1 MPKTFKELPLNQQV
15 EFINKELKNSN
26 ISLKKIC
33 QKFGLNK
40 KKINDKFSNSGYE
53 YNPED
58 RVYTKVV
65 LIQKSNKSISNIEHK
80 EIEASKPIE
89 ENLDILEPNRLKNIE
104 NALKEV
110 KELIE
115 IKEEIKEVIQKY
127 NKDKNVIDV
136 IDAIGKQELRFDF
149 SKFKG
154 EVKGRYVKVY
164 ENINKDWIKF
174 CKKNK
179 QFNIQDLYSL
189 ALLEF
194 MEKHQ

>member
-15 EFINKELKNSN
+15 EFINKELKNSD
-26 ISLKKIC
+26 ISLKKVC

-40 KKINDKFSNSGYE
+40 KKINDKFSKIGYE
-53 YNPED
+53 YNVED
-58 RVYTKVV
+58 RAYTKVV

-80 EIEASKPIE
+80 EIEASKPVE
-89 ENLDILEPNRLKNIE
+89 GNLNILEPSRLKNIE

-136 IDAIGKQELRFDF
+136 VGKQELKIDF
-149 SKFKG
+149 SKFEG

-164 ENINKDWIKF
+164 RNINEDWIKF

-194 MEKHQ
+194 MDKYK

>member
-1 MPKTFKELPLNQQV
+1 MPKIFKELPLKQQI

-26 ISLKKIC
+26 ISLKKVC

-40 KKINDKFSNSGYE
+40 KKINDKFSNAGYE
-53 YNPED
+53 YNSED
-58 RVYTKVV
+58 RAYTKVV

-80 EIEASKPIE
+80 GIELSKPVE
-89 ENLDILEPNRLKNIE
+89 ENLNTLDYNRLRSIE

-115 IKEEIKEVIQKY
+115 IKEDLKEVIQKY

-136 IDAIGKQELRFDF
+136 VGKQELRFDF
-149 SKFKG
+149 SKFEG

-194 MEKHQ
+194 MDKYN

>member
-1 MPKTFKELPLNQQV
+1 MTKTFKELPLNKQV
-15 EFINKELKNSN
+15 EFINKELKNSD
-26 ISLKKIC
+26 ISLKKVC

-40 KKINDKFSNSGYE
+40 KKINDKFSKIGYE
-53 YNPED
+53 YNAED
-58 RVYTKVV
+58 RAYTKVV
-65 LIQKSNKSISNIEHK
+65 LIQKSNKSISNIEYK
-80 EIEASKPIE
+80 EIEANKAVE
-89 ENLDILEPNRLKNIE
+89 GNLNILDTNRLKNIE

-136 IDAIGKQELRFDF
+136 VGKQELKIDF
-149 SKFKG
+149 SKFEG

-164 ENINKDWIKF
+164 GNINEDWIKF

-194 MEKHQ
+194 MEKYQ

>member
-1 MPKTFKELPLNQQV
+1 MPKTFKELTLNQQV
-15 EFINKELKNSN
+15 EFINKELKNSD
-26 ISLKKIC
+26 ISLKKVC

-40 KKINDKFSNSGYE
+40 KKINDKFSKIGYE
-53 YNPED
+53 YNAED
-58 RVYTKVV
+58 RAYTKVV
-65 LIQKSNKSISNIEHK
+65 LIQKSNKSISNIEYK
-80 EIEASKPIE
+80 GIEANKPVE
-89 ENLDILEPNRLKNIE
+89 GNLNILDTNRLRNIE

-136 IDAIGKQELRFDF
+136 VGKQELKIDF
-149 SKFKG
+149 SKFEG

-164 ENINKDWIKF
+164 GNINEDWIKF

-194 MEKHQ
+194 MEKYQ

>member
-33 QKFGLNK
+33 QKFGINK

-80 EIEASKPIE
+80 EIEVSKTIE

-115 IKEEIKEVIQKY
+115 IKEDLKEVIQKY

-136 IDAIGKQELRFDF
+136 VGKQELSFDF

-194 MEKHQ
+194 MEKYQ

>member
-1 MPKTFKELPLNQQV
+1 MPKTFKELLLKQQV

-26 ISLKKIC
+26 ISLKKVC

-40 KKINDKFSNSGYE
+40 KKINEKFSNAGYE
-53 YNPED
+53 YNSED

-80 EIEASKPIE
+80 GIEVSKPVE
-89 ENLDILEPNRLKNIE
+89 VNLDILDTNRLKNIE

-136 IDAIGKQELRFDF
+136 IGKQELRFDF

-194 MEKHQ
+194 MEKYQ

>member
-1 MPKTFKELPLNQQV
+1 MPKTFKELPLKQQV

-26 ISLKKIC
+26 ISLKKVC

-40 KKINDKFSNSGYE
+40 KKLNDKFSKVGYE
-53 YNPED
+53 YNAED
-58 RVYTKVV
+58 RAYTKVV
-65 LIQKSNKSISNIEHK
+65 LIQKSNKSIIDIEHK
-80 EIEASKPIE
+80 EIEASKPVE
-89 ENLDILEPNRLKNIE
+89 ENLNILDTNRLRNIE

-127 NKDKNVIDV
+127 NKDKNVIDIV
-136 IDAIGKQELRFDF
+136 GKQELKIDF
-149 SKFKG
+149 SKFEG

-164 ENINKDWIKF
+164 GNINEDWIKF

-194 MEKHQ
+194 MEKYQ

>member
-1 MPKTFKELPLNQQV
+1 MPKTFKELLLKQQV

-26 ISLKKIC
+26 ISLKKVC

-40 KKINDKFSNSGYE
+40 KKINEKFSNAGYE
-53 YNPED
+53 YNSED

-80 EIEASKPIE
+80 GIEVSKPVE
-89 ENLDILEPNRLKNIE
+89 VNLDILDTNRLKNIE

-127 NKDKNVIDV
+127 NKDKNV

>member
-15 EFINKELKNSN
+15 EFINKELKNSD
-26 ISLKKIC
+26 ISLKKVC

-40 KKINDKFSNSGYE
+40 KKINDKFSKIGYE
-53 YNPED
+53 YNAED
-58 RVYTKVV
+58 RAYTKVE

-80 EIEASKPIE
+80 EIEASKPVE
-89 ENLDILEPNRLKNIE
+89 GNLNILEPSRLKNIE

-136 IDAIGKQELRFDF
+136 VGKQELKIDF
-149 SKFKG
+149 SKFEG

-164 ENINKDWIKF
+164 GNINEDWIKF

-194 MEKHQ
+194 MDKYK

>member
-1 MPKTFKELPLNQQV
+1 MTKTFKELPLKQQV

-26 ISLKKIC
+26 ISLKKVC

-40 KKINDKFSNSGYE
+40 KKINDKFYNAGYE
-53 YNPED
+53 YNPKD
-58 RVYTKVV
+58 RAYTKVV

-80 EIEASKPIE
+80 GIELSKPVE
-89 ENLDILEPNRLKNIE
+89 GNLNILEPNRLKNIE

-115 IKEEIKEVIQKY
+115 IKEDLKEVIQKY

-136 IDAIGKQELRFDF
+136 VGKQELRFDF

-194 MEKHQ
+194 MDKYN